1 MAVIRAKIASMI
13 ARAESVQSWLENITY
28 QMNNMSYKEQ
38 AEKLAGYVYIV

>member
-1 MAVIRAKIASMI
+1 MI

-38 AEKLAGYVYIV
+38 ASKLAGYVASCPLSSLV